1 MVERTQSKKSEL
13 TQRLRDHA
21 FDASGYHKIDTGARR
36 DAESGRL
43 IAKKQA
49 SSSNKKK

>member
-1 MVERTQSKKSEL
+1 MVERIQSKKSQL

-21 FDASGYHKIDTGARR
+21 FDTSGYHKINTGARR

-43 IAKKQA
+43 ISSKQA
-49 SSSNKKK
+49 STANKKK